1 MSDERHKRLIHGICG
16 GIFLIGLA
24 ILFYLD
30 IFWPWILAL
39 VGIII
44 IIETIAKH

>member
-1 MSDERHKRLIHGICG
+1 MSERHKRLIHGICG